1 MIEEIFKNL
10 QTILIVVLV
19 AVVLFMRNC
28 DKPTPTE
35 PKEIIKTRV
44 EYINVR
50 DTIPQYIP
58 KWKDRV
64 IVVTDTIKEP
74 IDTSLVLT
82 DYYSKYYYEDT
93 LTIDTMGFVYVKD
106 TVTQN
111 KIVSRNLQYH
121 LEIPKITI
129 EKTTFINE
137 REFYVGPTVI
147 GNRSGLNN
155 VGTEILMR
163 TKKSQLY
170 SVGVGINAELQPT
183 ISGGIYWKL
192 GR

>member
-93 LTIDTMGFVYVKD
+93 LTIDTMGLVYVKD

-111 KIVSRNLQYH
+111 KIVSIFVKNLTH
-121 LEIPKITI
+121 VFIFKTI
-129 EKTTFINE
+129 YKRSKTQNGNGGFYTF
-137 REFYVGPTVI
+137 
-147 GNRSGLNN
+147 
-155 VGTEILMR
+155 
-163 TKKSQLY
+163 
-170 SVGVGINAELQPT
+170 
-183 ISGGIYWKL
+183 
-192 GR
+192 